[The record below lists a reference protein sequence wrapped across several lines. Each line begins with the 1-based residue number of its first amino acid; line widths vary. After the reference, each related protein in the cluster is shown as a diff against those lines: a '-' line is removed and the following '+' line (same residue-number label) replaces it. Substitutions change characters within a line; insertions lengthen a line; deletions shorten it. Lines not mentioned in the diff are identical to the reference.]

1 MSSDGDPAGS
11 TPLDDDELAD
21 LIPTHLTTRAQ
32 LNAWEQAN
40 INDAINWLHRRRTK
54 PSMLDVDSLMMLH
67 RRMFG
72 STWRWA
78 GELRTT
84 AKNIGVPA
92 HTITEHLGNLVA
104 DAGYWV
110 EHLTYPA
117 DEIAVR
123 FHHRLV
129 SIHLFPNGNGRHA
142 RLATDV
148 LLESIGAPRF
158 SWGAAN
164 AVEGDHP
171 RSQYL
176 SALREADCGELAA
189 LMAFVRS

>member
-1 MSSDGDPAGS
+1 MRSTTGPAGS
-11 TPLDDDELAD
+11 TPLDDEELAD

-40 INDAINWLHRRRTK
+40 INDAIRWVQGRRIK
-54 PSMLDVDSLMMLH
+54 PSMLDVDTLMNLH

-92 HTITEHLGNLVA
+92 HTIAEQLGNLVA
-104 DAGYWV
+104 DVGYWIR
-110 EHLTYPA
+110 HGTYPL

-123 FHHRLV
+123 YHHRLV
-129 SIHLFPNGNGRHA
+129 SIHMFPNGNGRHA
-142 RLATDV
+142 RLATDL
-148 LLESIGAPRF
+148 LLESVDEPRF
-158 SWGAAN
+158 TWGSAN
-164 AVEGDHP
+164 PGQGGYA
-171 RSQYL
+171 RARYL
-176 SALREADCGELAA
+176 SSLREADHGQLSA

>member
-1 MSSDGDPAGS
+1 MRSTNDPAGS

-40 INDAINWLHRRRTK
+40 INDAMRWVLGRRNK
-54 PSMLDVDSLMMLH
+54 PSMLDVDTLMDLH

-78 GELRTT
+78 GVLRTT
-84 AKNIGVPA
+84 AKNIGVPV
-92 HTITEHLGNLVA
+92 HTIAEQLGNLVA

-110 EHLTYPA
+110 EHQTYQP
-117 DEIAVR
+117 DEMAVR
-123 FHHRLV
+123 YHHRLV

-142 RLATDV
+142 RLATDL
-148 LLESIGAPRF
+148 LLEAIGEPRF
-158 SWGAAN
+158 SWGAAGV
-164 AVEGDHP
+164 VEGDDP
-171 RSQYL
+171 RPRYL
-176 SALREADCGELAA
+176 SALREADGGELAA